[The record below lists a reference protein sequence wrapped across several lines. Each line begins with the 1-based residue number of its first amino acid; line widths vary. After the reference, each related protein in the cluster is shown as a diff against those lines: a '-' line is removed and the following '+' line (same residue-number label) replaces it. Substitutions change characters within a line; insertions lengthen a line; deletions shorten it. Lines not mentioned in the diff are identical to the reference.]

1 MATPPPELLAR
12 ARAFTIAFAV
22 MAVIGLAIS
31 VLIPLVLPGP
41 KWITISLGSACL
53 ILILTFG
60 GKLLRRILMRN
71 TGA

>member
-1 MATPPPELLAR
+1 MTPSPDLLAR
-12 ARAFTIAFAV
+12 ARAFTIAFAA

-41 KWITISLGSACL
+41 KWLTITLGSACL

-60 GKLLRRILMRN
+60 GKLLRRILIRG
-71 TGA
+71 T